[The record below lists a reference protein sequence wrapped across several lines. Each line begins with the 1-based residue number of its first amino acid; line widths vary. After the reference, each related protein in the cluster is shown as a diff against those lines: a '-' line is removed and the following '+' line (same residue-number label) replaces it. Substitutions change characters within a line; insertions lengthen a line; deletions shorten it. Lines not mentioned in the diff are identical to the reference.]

1 MDTVYIQLIT
11 SATLLILIEVGA
23 LHLNMEAQMRNYQL
37 KSSYSGAAELMGCN
51 EM

>member
-11 SATLLILIEVGA
+11 SATLRILIEVAA
-23 LHLNMEAQMRNYQL
+23 LHLNMEAQMRNYQF
-37 KSSYSGAAELMGCN
+37 KSSYSGATELIGCN